1 MEVGSMAKQPVLR
14 QLHVCACDRCR
25 QHPHGG
31 SARQHR
37 RINRLLASAD
47 ERMRRL
53 LAGFLAH
60 QQGRGGI
67 ALVARITGLDRN
79 TIARGQR
86 ELRRGTPPPAG
97 RIRRP
102 GAGRPRAEKK
112 VRAW

>member
-1 MEVGSMAKQPVLR
+1 MAKQQSRRVPP
-14 QLHVCACDRCR
+14 VCACRSCQ
-25 QHPHGG
+25 QHPHGAV
-31 SARQHR
+31 AREHR
-37 RINRLLASAD
+37 RINRFLATAD

-60 QQGRGGI
+60 QQGRGGVS
-67 ALVARITGLDRN
+67 LLARITGLDRN

-86 ELRRGTPPPAG
+86 ELRHGAPHASS

-112 VRAW
+112 VHTP